1 MLLLLILGLAGLPWL
16 ASQAGNSPL
25 ASPSAAKVSPE
36 ETTPPLEGPFASTLE
51 TDEWL
56 QPDTFCPGDHARWLM
71 PPSVRPRTV
80 LATEYTAVRVLVPPA
95 AGTADSGAS
104 TAESA
109 EKDIPLPPD
118 EPIES
123 EEMEVSRLPKA
134 AQRTGTTTAPQ
145 EEMTTVNILHPRPE
159 MRPGTAPGAVPDGAR
174 IAVTR
179 PPRRL
184 PEPIS
189 TPLLPE
195 EPKRQRSAQLE
206 RIAQQADRQIRHGFN
221 LAGRK
226 AYFAAR
232 AEFILALRLV
242 AQGLDSEF
250 QTTLHSRSLA
260 AGLAAIKEADDF
272 LPHGSALEAD
282 LNLSDVIRRH
292 RTPVLKDSTAD
303 NLTPMLAIQ
312 PYFTFAQEQLAAAAG
327 SEIAGSMALHGL
339 GKLHAKLAAERSVN
353 IRAAEPKTMTFYQAA
368 LLVWPGNFMASN
380 DLGVLLANCGSYAE
394 ARTALEH
401 SISISQQSTGW
412 HNLAEVYR
420 QLGKDGLA
428 QQANRLA
435 LVARR
440 DESARRKIRIGSSHA
455 RIDWVSPDDFV
466 KSHERGVELP
476 QSSVAHRQQNNRKG
490 TDRP

>member
-1 MLLLLILGLAGLPWL
+1 MLPLLILGLAGLPWL
-16 ASQAGNSPL
+16 ASQAGNSPH
-25 ASPSAAKVSPE
+25 ASLSAAKASAE

-56 QPDTFCPGDHARWLM
+56 QPDTFSPGDHARWLT
-71 PPSVRPRTV
+71 PPSARPRTV
-80 LATEYTAVRVLVPPA
+80 LATEYITIRVLTAPA
-95 AGTADSGAS
+95 AGTADFGTFAV
-104 TAESA
+104 ESA
-109 EKDIPLPPD
+109 EPDIPLPPD
-118 EPIES
+118 EPIEP
-123 EEMEVSRLPKA
+123 EATKVSRDPKA
-134 AQRTGTTTAPQ
+134 AKPTRTEPAPQ
-145 EEMTTVNILHPRPE
+145 EEMTTVNILRLRPE
-159 MRPGTAPGAVPDGAR
+159 MPPGTDPGAVPDGAR
-174 IAVTR
+174 ITATR
-179 PPRRL
+179 PPQRL

-189 TPLLPE
+189 TLLLPE

-206 RIAQQADRQIRHGFN
+206 RIAQQADRQIRHGFD

-232 AEFILALRLV
+232 AEFIRALRLV

-260 AGLAAIKEADDF
+260 AGLAAIREADDF
-272 LPHGSALEAD
+272 LPRGSALEAD
-282 LNLSDVIRRH
+282 LNLSHVIRRH
-292 RTPVLKDSTAD
+292 RTPLLKNSTVD
-303 NLTPMLAIQ
+303 RLTPMLAMQ
-312 PYFTFAQEQLAAAAG
+312 AYFTFAQEQLAAAAG
-327 SEIAGSMALHGL
+327 SEIAGSMALQGL
-339 GKLHAKLAAERSVN
+339 GKLHGKLAAERSVN

-401 SISISQQSTGW
+401 SITISQQSTGW

-420 QLGKDGLA
+420 QLGKDRLA
-428 QQANRLA
+428 QRANQLS

-440 DESARRKIRIGSSHA
+440 DENTRRKTQMGSSHA
-455 RIDWVSPDDFV
+455 QIKWVSPDDFV
-466 KSHERGVELP
+466 KSHKRDTELP
-476 QSSVAHRQQNNRKG
+476 QSSVAHRQQNNGKG